1 MTSATLDQLKTM
13 RLFGMHDAFQ
23 GLLKAATLKKYTH
36 EEMMAHLV
44 QSEWEDRDKRRIERL
59 LKNAKFR
66 YHATMADINYSH
78 PRQLD
83 KGLMLRLSSCEYIA
97 KAQNVIFVGPTGVG
111 KSYIAS
117 ALGHQACLQGFK
129 TFYASTYKL
138 FSNLKKGKA
147 DGSYYSMLKKIEKQQ
162 VLILDDFGLKPMDHH
177 ARMALMEIIED
188 RHQKFSTIIT
198 TQKPIKHWHDIIG
211 ESTIA
216 DAILDRLVHSAHKI
230 VLKGESLRKMKKKK

>member
-1 MTSATLDQLKTM
+1 MTSATLEQLKSM
-13 RLFGMHDAFQ
+13 RLLGMHDAFQ
-23 GLLKAATLKKYTH
+23 GLLNAASLKKYTH

-44 QSEWEDRDKRRIERL
+44 QSEWENRDARRIERL
-59 LKNAKFR
+59 LKAAKFR
-66 YHATMADINYSH
+66 YNATMAQLNYNH
-78 PRQLD
+78 PRELD

-129 TFYASTYKL
+129 TLYSSTYKL

-147 DGSYYSMLKKIEKQQ
+147 DGSYHSMIRRIEKQQ

-230 VLKGESLRKMKKKK
+230 VLSGESLRKKQKKK

>member
-13 RLFGMHDAFQ
+13 RLFGMYDALQ
-23 GLLKAATLKKYTH
+23 ALLKAASLKQYTH
-36 EEMMAHLV
+36 EEMLAHLI
-44 QSEWEDRDKRRIERL
+44 QSEWEDRDNRRITRL
-59 LKNAKFR
+59 LKAAKFR
-66 YHATMADINYSH
+66 YKASMAQINYNH
-78 PRQLD
+78 PRELD
-83 KGLMLRLSSCEYIA
+83 KGLMLRLSNCEYIA
-97 KAQNVIFVGPTGVG
+97 KAQNVILVGPTGVG

-117 ALGHQACLQGFK
+117 ALGHQACLQGVK
-129 TFYASTYKL
+129 TFYANTYKL

-147 DGSYYSMLKKIEKQQ
+147 DGSYYNMIRRIEKQQ
-162 VLILDDFGLKPMDHH
+162 LLILDDFGLKPMDNH

-198 TQKPIKHWHDIIG
+198 TQKPINHWHDIIG

-230 VLKGESLRKMKKKK
+230 ILTGDSLRKNQKKK